1 LFSPIATTPANAAEL
16 RRAPTTRWAPFECNE
31 EGNKQIAA
39 YLASMG
45 FPQAVIDLQLKAD
58 PCCLNYIDHAEAEAL
73 GC

>member
-1 LFSPIATTPANAAEL
+1 L